1 MFIKM
6 EKEGCY
12 QATVSYGDVKLKN
25 GEFSI
30 IVLSSKC
37 YFDISIDGFT
47 KMWFISKQKV
57 APSWSFKLL

>member
-6 EKEGCY
+6 ETVGCF

-30 IVLSSKC
+30 IVLASKFVC
-37 YFDISIDGFT
+37 ALHLATFVEVGGCG
-47 KMWFISKQKV
+47 
-57 APSWSFKLL
+57 AL